1 MKNIDKI
8 AALLLT
14 FSLFFGVGYYLI
26 FPKSIIT
33 NLSNNSY
40 DEFNISLPTS
50 RISFGP
56 VKANSSYTIF
66 YSRQRQTGIGKYSLM
81 ANNLEISG
89 NEFPYA
95 EGIEF
100 GRVLRFT
107 IESNGE
113 ISVAD

>member
-1 MKNIDKI
+1 MKNKSKI
-8 AALLLT
+8 VTLLLT
-14 FSLFFGVGYYLI
+14 LPLFSGVGYYFI
-26 FPKSIIT
+26 SPKSIIT

-56 VKANSSYTIF
+56 ITANSSYTIF
-66 YSRQRQTGIGKYSLM
+66 YSRQRKKGIGKYSLI

-89 NEFPYA
+89 NEFAYA
-95 EGIEF
+95 EGTEF

-107 IESNGE
+107 IESNGQ
-113 ISVAD
+113 ISVSN

>member
-1 MKNIDKI
+1 
-8 AALLLT
+8 
-14 FSLFFGVGYYLI
+14 
-26 FPKSIIT
+26 
-33 NLSNNSY
+33 
-40 DEFNISLPTS
+40 
-50 RISFGP
+50 
-56 VKANSSYTIF
+56 
-66 YSRQRQTGIGKYSLM
+66 M

>member
-1 MKNIDKI
+1 MKNRYKI
-8 AALLLT
+8 VTLLLT
-14 FSLFFGVGYYLI
+14 LSLFAGVGYYLI
-26 FPKSIIT
+26 SPKSIIT
-33 NLSNNSY
+33 NLSTNSY

-50 RISFGP
+50 RISIGQI
-56 VKANSSYTIF
+56 KANSSYTIF
-66 YSRQRQTGIGKYSLM
+66 YSRQRKTGIGKYSLM

-89 NEFPYA
+89 NEFPYTD
-95 EGIEF
+95 GTEF